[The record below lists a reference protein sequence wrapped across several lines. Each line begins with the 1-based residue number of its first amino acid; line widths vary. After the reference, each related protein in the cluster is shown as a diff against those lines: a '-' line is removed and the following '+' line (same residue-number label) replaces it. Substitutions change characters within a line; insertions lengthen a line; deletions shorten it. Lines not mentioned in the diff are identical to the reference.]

1 MKTYYVSVN
10 FGGYVGADEVYEV
23 EANNEE
29 DAIEEAR
36 EMALDDCS
44 FEIVDVED
52 EEEDEE

>member
-10 FGGYVGADEVYEV
+10 FGGYVGIDEVYEV